1 MGAVEPSP
9 WVSRFASLVPRGG
22 RVLDVACGGGRH
34 TRFFLARGHRVTA
47 VDRDTSGVADLSGDV
62 GPQTPYGPQ
71 RDLAH
76 LSKIYGEQALAIA
89 AARDGFGLSIL
100 RLGIVYGPSPVE
112 HDAEESQTDFDL
124 EAGAPFPFRGRAF
137 DGVVVTNYL
146 HRPILPDLVAVVA
159 AGGVLLYETFA
170 KGQERFGRPHRPEFL
185 LEPGELLEA
194 VRGVLRVVAYEDIV
208 LDELRP
214 AAVQRIAAVREP

>member
-47 VDRDTSGVADLSGDV
+47 VDRDTSGVADLSADAGA
-62 GPQTPYGPQ
+62 G
-71 RDLAH
+71 
-76 LSKIYGEQALAIA
+76 A
-89 AARDGFGLSIL
+89 AVE
-100 RLGIVYGPSPVE
+100 IV
-112 HDAEESQTDFDL
+112 DFDL